1 MIAMNTDDP
10 NWKVGNLDFSELH
23 RLAQPLHE
31 QFYHL
36 VARTTV
42 MQIFRGSIG
51 KGQIHDFDGSGPFDE
66 EDLRDLAELLGML
79 NPYLIDDIT
88 DLEDE
93 LEEYGFF
100 YIVVGRSNW
109 DTEFLDWVLEQLGQS
124 PGSIQVLSQ
133 EDFVD
138 YWLFNRYTP
147 YSRDDP
153 RVWEHPALRYLA
165 EHSGHRWPWP
175 STESGLSF
183 GTEVDQGGWR
193 TVSVLKERFGYTVS
207 SIENLS
213 DLERQRRLDRALTAS
228 SDPLT
233 LQEVVNRIAW
243 QVRWK
248 KQDRSRN
255 YADAIAKWERD
266 LAYLKQKYYRKQ
278 FTWPEY

>member
-1 MIAMNTDDP
+1 MDMDGS

-42 MQIFRGSIG
+42 MQIFRGSMR

-100 YIVVGRSNW
+100 YIVVGRSDW
-109 DTEFLDWVLEQLGQS
+109 DTEFLDWVLEQLGHS

-153 RVWEHPALRYLA
+153 RVWEHPALKYLA
-165 EHSGHRWPWP
+165 EHSGPRWPWP
-175 STESGLSF
+175 STEPEPSV
-183 GTEVDQGGWR
+183 GTEVNAGGWR
-193 TVSVLKERFGYTVS
+193 KVHPLKARFGYTVS
-207 SIENLS
+207 SIDNLS
-213 DLERQRRLDRALTAS
+213 DQERQRCLDLALNAPS
-228 SDPLT
+228 NPLT
-233 LQEVVNRIAW
+233 LLEVVNHIAW
-243 QVRWK
+243 QARWRK
-248 KQDRSRN
+248 RNQSRD
-255 YADAIAKWERD
+255 YAEAIAKWERD
-266 LAYLKQKYYRKQ
+266 LAYLKQRYYRNQ
-278 FTWPEY
+278 FRWPEY